1 MEEFIKEFAANLKQT
16 GTELAFNFPGFHSSL
31 LFNEFNNNM
40 ISINESIAYASAWGA
55 SQAGEKSLVCFRE
68 LGLNIAADNYINS
81 LFTGIGTGLVVVVF
95 SDTKFEGSQCVMESS
110 NYARFGGIWLKP
122 YNHSSLIVSSKIAN
136 LISSSFNLPV
146 VIEIANEINHSSCN
160 ITGVDIERIIEI
172 IKTYSRDCGSKIEP
186 ISHPVNAYN
195 QYCILYEKNKKLG
208 VMANEINKLMKQN
221 LAITY
226 PLKDYRLLSAPEK
239 SKYIISTRYEK
250 IFKEVNKYFD
260 YICGDIGEFTKD
272 TLNTITHALSFGS
285 SIPVAMGMSMAG
297 KKNIVAI
304 VGDGAFFHSARNAI
318 DELLNRGLNVKII
331 LIDNGGLYSTGGQKI
346 SGVLPTYVEM
356 LELDFSADTSDRKI
370 IDIMKR
376 VYMSRSVLLLKIN
389 IKI

>member
-1 MEEFIKEFAANLKQT
+1 
-16 GTELAFNFPGFHSSL
+16 
-31 LFNEFNNNM
+31 
-40 ISINESIAYASAWGA
+40 
-55 SQAGEKSLVCFRE
+55 
-68 LGLNIAADNYINS
+68 
-81 LFTGIGTGLVVVVF
+81 
-95 SDTKFEGSQCVMESS
+95 MESS